1 MALSYKTRRRL
12 SLLILLVAL
21 PAYIVVAVSLV
32 GLMDRPSVVAELG
45 IYLGLGLVWILPF
58 RAIFRGIG
66 QPDPND
72 APK

>member
-66 QPDPND
+66 QPDPNE

>member
-66 QPDPND
+66 QLDPND